1 MRDFIKDPTGSF
13 RWMRMLFFSFLM
25 LLLYPLGIQAQDITL
40 KGVVSDGTGESLPGV
55 SVLVKGTSNGT
66 ITDAEGKYSLNVKSS
81 DVVIF
86 SFVGMKT
93 QEYKVAGRTVI
104 NVQMKDDTELLDEVV
119 VVGYGTQKKSSL
131 TSAVSAMKLSLIH
144 I

>member
-1 MRDFIKDPTGSF
+1 MLSF
-13 RWMRMLFFSFLM
+13 SLLM
-25 LLLYPLGIQAQDITL
+25 LLLYPLGLQAQDITL
-40 KGVVSDGTGESLPGV
+40 KGVVSDGTGEGLPGV

-66 ITDAEGKYSLNVKSS
+66 ITDVEGKYSLNVKSS
-81 DVVIF
+81 DVVVF

-119 VVGYGTQKKSSL
+119 VVGYGTQKK
-131 TSAVSAMKLSLIH
+131 VR
-144 I
+144 